1 MSLDISCIFDEEGTG
16 VNWDPVFAI
25 LSYLYLHSLENVRV
39 RCSTKLALMS
49 VEADVRVW
57 GWLKAVRDNAIGSLQ
72 RVEVVILLRDEDG
85 ETKNDV
91 YEDVMFRLQ
100 EVFVESERG
109 KTVEF
114 SVEIEVFSTING

>member
-1 MSLDISCIFDEEGTG
+1 M
-16 VNWDPVFAI
+16 
-25 LSYLYLHSLENVRV
+25 

-109 KTVEF
+109 KTVGF

>member
-25 LSYLYLHSLENVRV
+25 LSYLYLRSLENVRV

-100 EVFVESERG
+100 EVFVESE
-109 KTVEF
+109 
-114 SVEIEVFSTING
+114 

>member
-1 MSLDISCIFDEEGTG
+1 M
-16 VNWDPVFAI
+16 
-25 LSYLYLHSLENVRV
+25 
-39 RCSTKLALMS
+39 
-49 VEADVRVW
+49 
-57 GWLKAVRDNAIGSLQ
+57 RDNAIGSLQ